1 MIICNYPPV
10 RLCELTQNE
19 KGRRSVLKSM
29 DLFVQGRPLV
39 HVCGYWN
46 TKISPFY
53 MKYVKTNKAKKEKNT
68 STITINCNP
77 NKADYL

>member
-1 MIICNYPPV
+1 MY
-10 RLCELTQNE
+10 
-19 KGRRSVLKSM
+19 KGAPWCMSVGTGILKF
-29 DLFVQGRPLV
+29 L
-39 HVCGYWN
+39 
-46 TKISPFY
+46 IFY